1 MAYNLSDL
9 VYSERQRRYLY
20 PSGRLVPES
29 QIERYIKA
37 FHAGYLKRVIDD
49 TNSLVSG
56 SLTAREWEERT
67 ALNVKSA
74 HVALM
79 RFGRGGSDKTYA
91 MQYLDVANELRQNQ
105 YPALRNLVSDLR
117 EGRLSRKMLDYRL
130 SRFVQSSR
138 VSYEMGRRSYAIYD
152 DKETHALRKLDEQ
165 AKHCEDCL
173 KYARMGIRPIGQLP
187 VPGQAC
193 KCAQACRCSIYY
205 GSMTRLIELQNGWLA

>member
-1 MAYNLSDL
+1 MAYSLSDL

-29 QIERYIKA
+29 AIDRYIKA
-37 FHAGYLKRVIDD
+37 FQAVYLKRVIDD
-49 TNSLVSG
+49 TNSLVNG
-56 SLTAREWEERT
+56 SLTAREWEEKT
-67 ALNVKSA
+67 ALNIKDA

-79 RFGRGGSDKTYA
+79 RFGRGGKDKTYA

-105 YPALRNLVSDLR
+105 YPAFRNLVQDLR
-117 EGRLSRKMLDYRL
+117 DGKLSRKMLDYRL

-138 VSYEMGRRSYAIYD
+138 VSYETGRRSYAIYD
-152 DKETHALRKLDEQ
+152 DKNTHALRRLDAQ
-165 AKHCEDCL
+165 AKHCEDCVR
-173 KYARMGIRPIGQLP
+173 YAAMGIRPIGQLP

-205 GSMTRLIELQNGWLA
+205 GSEMSLIEMKNGWLA